1 MDYRIP
7 DYRTT
12 RPQTPY
18 MKTNPRFPVTVSTIQ
33 RFYTLTEENVASTP
47 RASGEVFSLSSRRGR
62 RGPGRGGSFLLWL
75 AGASAVG
82 FPSPQPSPR
91 SFLTGRGSWR
101 CRLSC
106 GLLRNAATLLT
117 FWALSTFAQGGLN
130 PPGAPV
136 PSMKTPAQVEPPPVV
151 NAANTPGSSTP
162 LFRLT

>member
-33 RFYTLTEENVASTP
+33 RFYTLTEENAACTP
-47 RASGEVFSLSSRRGR
+47 LASGEVFSLSSRRGR

-91 SFLTGRGSWR
+91 SFLTGRWSWR
-101 CRLSC
+101 SRLSC
-106 GLLRNAATLLT
+106 VPLSNTAALLTLCAPATL
-117 FWALSTFAQGGLN
+117 
-130 PPGAPV
+130 
-136 PSMKTPAQVEPPPVV
+136 
-151 NAANTPGSSTP
+151 
-162 LFRLT
+162 